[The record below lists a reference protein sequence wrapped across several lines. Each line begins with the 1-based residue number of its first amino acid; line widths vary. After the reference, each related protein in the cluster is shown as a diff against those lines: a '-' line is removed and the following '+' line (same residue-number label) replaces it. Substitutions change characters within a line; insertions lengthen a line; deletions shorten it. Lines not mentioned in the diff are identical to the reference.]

1 MVVLNR
7 PLLRQVKKLPFAA
20 TFITAVV
27 MTVHL
32 LPVFIRFWCIPDD
45 LRVRAYKNVLSP
57 AFKLFTAAG
66 IDDFIIFPIIS
77 SPHNI
82 LHNI

>member
-32 LPVFIRFWCIPDD
+32 LPAFIRFWCIPDD
-45 LRVRAYKNVLSP
+45 LRVWAYKNVLSP
-57 AFKLFTAAG
+57 AFKLFAATG

-77 SPHNI
+77 SPHKI